1 MNNTIITIIGGIGTF
16 IILMYISYN
25 TGKYNCEYKH
35 VTLNNNQLIKEQS
48 KQESQSYIN
57 YNIAKNLESKNA
69 QVITKYIKITESCVI
84 NSVLQKKI
92 NENWGEKDK

>member
-1 MNNTIITIIGGIGTF
+1 MNNTIITIFGTIGAF

-25 TGKYNCEYKH
+25 AGKYNCEYKH
-35 VTLNNNQLIKEQS
+35 MSLDNNKLIKQQS

-69 QVITKYIKITESCVI
+69 QIITKYIKINESCVI
-84 NSVLQKKI
+84 NNILQKKI
-92 NENWGEKDK
+92 NKEWGQINK